1 MLKAKYLWAPLVE
14 GVVPD
19 HQIYE
24 VILKNR
30 GIDDPDHFFSMG
42 KEVLIDPYLLK
53 GMDRAVSRIL
63 KAISADEKIVI
74 YGDYDCDGI
83 TAISVLYRTLK
94 KMKANVFFDLPN
106 RFVDGYGLNMNAAR
120 KMIGDKVEL
129 VITVDNG
136 ITCVEEVALL
146 KAHGID
152 TIITDHHEVKEVLPD
167 AYEIIHPKIS
177 PNYPFKE
184 IAGVMVAYKLA
195 SALSD
200 SILEDLFDLVMI
212 GTIADLMPLEKE
224 NQAMVNL
231 GLIQM
236 NKTTNLGLKKI
247 IEYSHLELI
256 NETAIAFKIA
266 PKINSSGRLG
276 KAKEAVKL
284 LISDSER
291 EINDLIL
298 QIEEYHANR
307 KDLTEEAFQLCE
319 KLVTPEEDVI
329 VIAST
334 FLHEGVI
341 GICAQKIAEKYQK
354 STVIITL
361 DEEGVGKGSM
371 RSFGGDNILK
381 MLEHNKDLLIKF
393 GGHSQAAGLQIKKE
407 NIDMLRMGLQR
418 EGSHDQPILKI
429 DMEVHLPD
437 VKVATIQ
444 KLQDNSFFTAS
455 FLFKNLTITKKMMMS
470 DKHTKLICEVEG
482 VSIDVLSFNSLE
494 YFYLLE
500 VGDIINVVGGLNINL
515 WRKRTTIQIMIKDLE
530 CLKFQV
536 LDFRNQNL
544 FPDGVLWM
552 KPSSFTI
559 SDETL
564 LDGNLK
570 QTLLEQKPKTI
581 VLLPRIHQDMIEASV
596 AKETYIR
603 IYKAITEIGDITLF
617 DLEQKTKYPVWIIK
631 KALEV
636 FLELRLIKKTEDG
649 FSKGAEGVKSDL
661 HTSPTYHELEDL
673 KETADWLYQE
683 SISTIKS
690 SLYAWTEA
698 HYEF

>member
-167 AYEIIHPKIS
+167 AYVIIHPKIS

-329 VIAST
+329 VIASP

-407 NIDMLRMGLQR
+407 NIDMLRTGLQR

-470 DKHTKLICEVEG
+470 DKHTKLVCEVEG

-500 VGDIINVVGGLNINL
+500 VGDVINVVGGLNINL

-617 DLEQKTKYPVWIIK
+617 DLEQKTKYPIWIIK

-636 FLELRLIKKTEDG
+636 FLELHLIKKTEDG
-649 FSKGAEGVKSDL
+649 FSKGAESVKSDL
-661 HTSPTYHELEDL
+661 HTSPTYHELEEL

>member
-1 MLKAKYLWAPLVE
+1 LLKAKYLWKPLAE

-19 HQIYE
+19 QQIYE

-42 KEVLIDPYLLK
+42 REVLIDPYLLK
-53 GMDRAVSRIL
+53 GMDRAVARIL
-63 KAISADEKIVI
+63 KAISADEKIII

-94 KMKANVFFDLPN
+94 KMKANVFYDLPN
-106 RFVDGYGLNMNAAR
+106 RFVDGYGLNMNAAS
-120 KMIGDKVEL
+120 KMVQEKVEL

-136 ITCVEEVALL
+136 ITCVNEVALL

-152 TIITDHHEVKEVLPD
+152 TIITDHHEVKDVLPD
-167 AYEIIHPKIS
+167 AYEIIHPKTS

-212 GTIADLMPLEKE
+212 GTIADLMPLENE

-231 GLIQM
+231 GLVQM
-236 NKTTNLGLKKI
+236 QKTSNLGLKKL
-247 IEYSHLELI
+247 IEYSHLDMI

-298 QIEEYHANR
+298 QIEEYHSNR

-319 KLVTPEEDVI
+319 KLVIPEEDVI
-329 VIAST
+329 VIASP

-361 DEEGVGKGSM
+361 DDEGVGKGSM

-393 GGHSQAAGLQIKKE
+393 GGHSQAAGLQIKQE
-407 NIDMLRMGLQR
+407 NIDSLRTGLQ
-418 EGSHDQPILKI
+418 GVGNHDLPILKF
-429 DMEVHLPD
+429 DMEVHLPE
-437 VKVATIQ
+437 VQVSTIQ
-444 KLQDNSFFTAS
+444 KLQDNSFFTAL
-455 FLFKNLTITKKMMMS
+455 FLFRKLVVTKKMKMS
-470 DKHTKLICEVEG
+470 DKHTKLVCDVEG

-494 YFYLLE
+494 YYYVLE
-500 VGDIINVVGGLNINL
+500 IGDTIDVIGGLNINQ
-515 WRKRTTIQIMIKDLE
+515 WRKRTSIQIMVKDLQ
-530 CLKFQV
+530 CKNFQV
-536 LDFRNQNL
+536 LDLRNQTI

-570 QTLLEQKPKTI
+570 QILFEQKPKTI
-581 VLLPRIHQDMIEASV
+581 VLLPRNHQDMIDASV
-596 AKETYIR
+596 EKETYIR

-617 DLEQKTKYPVWIIK
+617 DLEQKTKYPVWTIR

-636 FLELRLIKKTEDG
+636 FLELNLIQKTEEG
-649 FSKGAEGVKSDL
+649 FSKGAGAVKSDL
-661 HTSPTYHELEDL
+661 HTSPTYQMLEDL
-673 KETADWLYQE
+673 KETSDWLYQAG
-683 SISTIKS
+683 ITTIKS